1 MFKSNKKFVISLLL
15 GQAIGMPMIANAQEK
30 QATAEPEIA
39 NTQEAQA
46 TTEPEKNIPEERWN
60 AKFQQTYIWQDK
72 PSFNAPYTG
81 PNSLSGAQEEGRS
94 STATAFFGLR
104 TWQGGELYF
113 DPEMSQSTAMSGLH
127 GLGGLTNSEQQKSSG
142 PNPIFYRARLFLRQ
156 TFGFGGGQDA
166 VESGQNQLAG
176 MVDKRRLVVTVG
188 NLAINDI
195 FDKNAY
201 ANDPRTQFTNWTF
214 LTQGAYDYASDARG
228 YSWGAV
234 AEYYYDDWAFRI
246 GRFMVPIQSNG
257 LSLDTRIGKY
267 HGDQFE
273 IEHAHTIG
281 DQPGKLKF
289 LVFRNKEN
297 MGSYADA
304 IAYAQANGGTPD
316 VANVRKDNVKLGY
329 GINLEQALRSDVGL
343 FARASWNDGSTETYS
358 FTEIE
363 NSISTGLA
371 VQGDSWGRADDTF
384 GLAVAQNG
392 LNKDHR
398 EYLAL
403 GGLGA
408 FIGDGQLIN
417 YRPERIV
424 EAYYNMSLYK
434 KEDKSVALMAGMQH
448 IDNPAYNADRGPVNV
463 FTVRIHTEF

>member
-1 MFKSNKKFVISLLL
+1 MIKSKKKFVIAFLL
-15 GQAIGMPMIANAQEK
+15 GRAICMPMSANAQEE
-30 QATAEPEIA
+30 QAIAEPELA
-39 NTQEAQA
+39 NAQEAQA
-46 TTEPEKNIPEERWN
+46 TAEPEKNIPEERWN

-72 PSFNAPYTG
+72 PAFNAPYTG
-81 PNSLSGAQEEGRS
+81 ANSLRTAQEEGRS
-94 STATAFFGLR
+94 STVTAFFGYR
-104 TWQGGELYF
+104 PWQGGELYF

-127 GLGGLTNSEQQKSSG
+127 GLGGLTNAEQQKSSG
-142 PNPIFYRARLFLRQ
+142 PNPVFYRARLFLRQ
-156 TFGFGGGQDA
+156 TYGFGGGQDG

-188 NLAINDI
+188 NLAVTDI

-201 ANDPRTQFTNWTF
+201 ANDPRTQFTNWAF

-228 YSWGAV
+228 YSWGAA

-257 LSLDTRIGKY
+257 LPLDTRISKY

-273 IEHAHTIG
+273 IEHSHTIG
-281 DQPGKLKF
+281 DQPGKVKV

-297 MGSYADA
+297 MGSFADA

-316 VANVRKDNVKLGY
+316 VANIRKDNVKIGY
-329 GINLEQALRSDVGL
+329 GLNLEQAIRSDVGL
-343 FARASWNDGSTETYS
+343 FVRASRNDGNTETYS

-363 NSISTGLA
+363 NSISTGVA
-371 VQGDSWGRADDTF
+371 VKGDSWGRSDDTF
-384 GLAVAQNG
+384 GVAFAQNG
-392 LNKDHR
+392 LNAAHR

-408 FIGDGQLIN
+408 FIGDGQIN
-417 YRPERIV
+417 YRPEKII
-424 EAYYNMSLYK
+424 EAYYNASIYK
-434 KEDKSVALMAGMQH
+434 KKDKSVALMAGIQH
-448 IDNPAYNADRGPVNV
+448 ITNPAYNADRGPVNV
-463 FTVRIHTEF
+463 FTLRIHSEF